1 MNRRTFFRNLAIGS
15 VSLPAVAKVAMACD
29 PEALTFAK
37 LKALREDMTARL
49 NPAWENTEY
58 RVDFI
63 IPARS
68 YRGIKF
74 GCDPHPLR
82 FSEK

>member
-15 VSLPAVAKVAMACD
+15 AALPTVAKAAMACN

-37 LKALREDMTARL
+37 LKALREEIVAAR
-49 NPAWENTEY
+49 NPAWENAEY
-58 RVDFI
+58 RVDFML
-63 IPARS
+63 PAGS

-74 GCDPHPLR
+74 GRDSRPLR
-82 FSEK
+82 FSAK